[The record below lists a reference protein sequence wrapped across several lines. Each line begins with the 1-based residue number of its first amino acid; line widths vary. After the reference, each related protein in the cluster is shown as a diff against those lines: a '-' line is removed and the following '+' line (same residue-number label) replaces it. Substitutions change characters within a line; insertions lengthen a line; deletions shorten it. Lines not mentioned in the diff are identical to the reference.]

1 MKKKLTINGNE
12 REVLLKN
19 WSEDSLEME
28 FQGKRYQFVKVGDEI
43 VYQGKSVPAASFTV
57 LPQESVQVFAGELEA
72 EVEFIDKAQKASSF
86 HGGAGSLQSPMPGK
100 IFKVLKG
107 EGEEVKLGD
116 PVIILEAMKMEH
128 TIKAQQDGVV
138 KKIHFEEGAQVQGG
152 VELCEIE

>member
-1 MKKKLTINGNE
+1 MKKTLRINGEE
-12 REVLLKN
+12 REVTLTKWDEN
-19 WSEDSLEME
+19 SLEMDYK
-28 FQGKRYQFVKVGDEI
+28 GKRYQFTRNGEDI
-43 VYQGKSVPAASFTV
+43 ILQGSSTKAASFTV
-57 LPQESVQVFAGELEA
+57 LPSEKVQVFAGELEA
-72 EVEFIDKAQKASSF
+72 EIEFIDKAQKASGV

-100 IFKVLKG
+100 IFKVLKE

-116 PVIILEAMKMEH
+116 AVLILEAMKMEH

>member
-1 MKKKLTINGNE
+1 MKKILEINGSEVEVNITDWGSDFISFDLEGESFAFKKNAGKLIALGEERKMYSAKLLPNE
-12 REVLLKN
+12 SKQV
-19 WSEDSLEME
+19 
-28 FQGKRYQFVKVGDEI
+28 FVGD
-43 VYQGKSVPAASFTV
+43 
-57 LPQESVQVFAGELEA
+57 LEA
-72 EVEFIDKAQKASSF
+72 EVLIKPKAQKASAF

-107 EGEEVKLGD
+107 EGEEVVKGD

-138 KKIHFEEGAQVQGG
+138 KKIHFHEGAQVQGG

>member
-1 MKKKLTINGNE
+1 MKKRIKVNGEE
-12 REVLLKN
+12 REVSLTK
-19 WSEDSLEME
+19 WDESSLEME
-28 FQGKRYQFVKVGDEI
+28 YMGKRYQFTRNGEEI
-43 VYQGKSVPAASFTV
+43 FLQGTSTLAAAFRV
-57 LPQESVQVFAGELEA
+57 LPSEKVQVFAGELEG
-72 EVEFIDKAQKASSF
+72 EVEFIDKAQKASGL

-100 IFKVLKG
+100 IFKVLKR

-116 PVIILEAMKMEH
+116 PVLILEAMKMEH